1 MRVGDVLVLIT
12 SGILAIGKALLL
24 LFVLIILGF
33 YVPIFIDDWNARKIV
48 IELNK
53 MPIISEKNVML
64 MNPDNDLWQG
74 KAGYIEKKLDELIVI
89 ARDMEILRKGTVP
102 VRVGVSEFWRVQG
115 IAYDPSSIVL
125 DSKTL
130 KKENFIVDGLLVHE
144 FAHLLIEDSKDLD
157 AHGASWQ
164 KTCKS
169 LLTKTF
175 GEQPNAPYNMCH

>member
-1 MRVGDVLVLIT
+1 VLVLIT

-33 YVPIFIDDWNARKIV
+33 YVPIFIDDWNAKKIV

-53 MPIISEKNVML
+53 MPIISKKNVML

-74 KAGYIEKKLDELIVI
+74 KAGYIEKKLEELTVI
-89 ARDMEILRKGTVP
+89 AGDIGILREGIIP
-102 VRVGVSEFWRVQG
+102 VRVGVSKFWIARG
-115 IAYDPSSIVL
+115 IAYDPSFIVL

-130 KKENFIVDGLLVHE
+130 KKENFIVGGLLVHE
-144 FAHLLIEDSKDLD
+144 FSHLLIEYSKDTD

-164 KTCKS
+164 KTCQL